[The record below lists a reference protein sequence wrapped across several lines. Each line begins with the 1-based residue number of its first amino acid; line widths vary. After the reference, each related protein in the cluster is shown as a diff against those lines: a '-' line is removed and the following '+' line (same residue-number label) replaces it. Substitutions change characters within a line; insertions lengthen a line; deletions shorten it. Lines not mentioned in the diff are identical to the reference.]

1 MLFNGRRT
9 VSKRLLNKLALLAL
23 LIVFASIL
31 FFYESAKER
40 YYAEVVNY
48 SGKVRGSIQRVVK
61 LYFAKDFS
69 TLKEAEKEVEK
80 DLKVLERDIEYIK
93 LPIIDWEKDFS
104 PRVVTVCWK
113 KLKEKLVI
121 PPTPKVEKEVLNL
134 SEECWKKAD
143 KLTDFYGKTVS
154 RNLFILNV
162 FYALILGSSLAL
174 IFLLGRIV
182 IVDINRRLERR
193 ANFDPLTGAL
203 NRGAFLEM
211 FDYISSVPL
220 NYPLGLIIFDLD
232 DFKKIND
239 TYGHKA
245 GDIVLQEVA
254 KAIRRNIRKSDLF
267 VRWGG
272 EEFVV
277 LLPRTDLQ
285 GAKKVAEKLRGAI
298 ESLNIEPYGIRVTAS
313 FGVTEIL
320 PGETLDTALERADK
334 ALYKAKN
341 LGKNKVEVEPPKPT
355 P

>member
-1 MLFNGRRT
+1 MVFNGRRT
-9 VSKRLLNKLALLAL
+9 VSKRLLYKLTLLTF
-23 LIVFASIL
+23 LIIIASIL

-48 SGKVRGSIQRVVK
+48 SGKVRGGIQRVVK

-69 TLKEAEKEVEK
+69 TLKEAESEVEK
-80 DLKVLERDIEYIK
+80 DLKVLERDIDYIK
-93 LPIIDWEKDFS
+93 LPIVDWDRDFS
-104 PRVVTVCWK
+104 PKVVVFCWK
-113 KLKEKLVI
+113 ELKEKLVI
-121 PPTPKVEKEVLNL
+121 PPTPKVEKEVLYL
-134 SEECWKKAD
+134 SEDCWKKAD
-143 KLTDFYGKTVS
+143 TLTDFYEAIVS
-154 RNLFILNV
+154 RNLFVLNL
-162 FYALILGSSLAL
+162 FYALVLGSSLAL

-182 IVDINRRLERR
+182 VVDINRRLERR

-232 DFKKIND
+232 DFKKVND

-254 KAIRRNIRKSDLF
+254 KAVRRNIRKSDLF

-277 LLPRTDLQ
+277 LLPRTDLK
-285 GAKKVAEKLRGAI
+285 GAEKVAEKLRKAI
-298 ESLNIEPYGIRVTAS
+298 ESLNIEPYGVRITAS

-320 PGETLDTALERADK
+320 PGETLDNALERADK

-341 LGKNKVEVEPPKPT
+341 LGKNRVEVETPKSIP
-355 P
+355 